1 MPDVEY
7 SSRAVGWIEKA
18 DPDAREQVRK
28 KIEQAAD
35 FPEHV
40 LDRLTN
46 SPYHKLRAGDYRCLV
61 DWRRHEDETDVL
73 FIREVGHRD
82 GFYD

>member
-1 MPDVEY
+1 MVDIEY
-7 SSRAVGWIEKA
+7 SSRAVEWIEKA

-35 FPEHV
+35 FPDHF
-40 LDRLTN
+40 LDRLTD
-46 SPYHKLRAGDYRCLV
+46 SPFYKLRAGDYRCIV
-61 DWRRHEDETDVL
+61 DWRRNGDEPDVL
-73 FIREVGHRD
+73 FIREIGHRD